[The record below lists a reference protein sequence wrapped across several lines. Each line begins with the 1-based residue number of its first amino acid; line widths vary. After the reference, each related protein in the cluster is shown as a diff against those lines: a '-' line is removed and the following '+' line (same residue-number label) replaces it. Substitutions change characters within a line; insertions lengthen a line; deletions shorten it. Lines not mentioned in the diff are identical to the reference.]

1 MAAKQKKAPTRGVET
16 EYSTAP
22 ETAVTHMGDEN
33 GCGVRCKLIGLQLNV
48 GRSDAQ
54 HKSADSS
61 GPTRPF
67 RARLN
72 SFVQAPPCQTCADL
86 AAASPDFGPRNN
98 VRHAM
103 PCLSPGECYDRRVS
117 REGGTLPP
125 DGRPGHQSGRK
136 GNVAPARL
144 GLVDAGVS
152 AGAIRHAPVPG
163 ASVGGAVDAG
173 STLTRLFAAPFLL
186 NAHVV
191 A

>member
-1 MAAKQKKAPTRGVET
+1 
-16 EYSTAP
+16 
-22 ETAVTHMGDEN
+22 
-33 GCGVRCKLIGLQLNV
+33 
-48 GRSDAQ
+48 
-54 HKSADSS
+54 
-61 GPTRPF
+61 
-67 RARLN
+67 
-72 SFVQAPPCQTCADL
+72 
-86 AAASPDFGPRNN
+86 
-98 VRHAM
+98 M

-125 DGRPGHQSGRK
+125 DGRPGRQSGRQ

-144 GLVDAGVS
+144 GLVDAGVN